1 MPWKPLGV
9 IIHIVLNLQYVL
21 MFCSSSSLPP
31 RSGVFIFSLWLWCV
45 QDSKGVLGK
54 DVYSYGWDLR
64 GVVGAGSPG
73 TSQLLL
79 LQCVVA
85 DTAGEVQRDNSR
97 ILMLRAPSNGRGWMS
112 RNLGSSS
119 HYFQSGFNN
128 SAMHCS
134 NTCQA
139 LNFDISDLLFA
150 TVLTWSSLNCFITAY
165 LPRRDLAPGFPCGF
179 SQWVHGNR
187 PLKIH
192 VKGLWGGQ
200 PRWCVLAAGNKCT
213 VFSIQV
219 LWNLIQM
226 NKKWKN
232 ETTQRKPLYQ
242 DVCWLAHTCVL
253 PRWHVAERAPG
264 QCLGTLAKL
273 CRELPIPLPN
283 SCQEPF
289 NAWMLNLPT
298 LCMYLWEL
306 INGQTHLS
314 PLV

>member
-1 MPWKPLGV
+1 MFSCSAAALPFHLGQEFSFSACGFDVFRTQRVCWEKMFTAMVVISEVWWAQAALGAPL
-9 IIHIVLNLQYVL
+9 
-21 MFCSSSSLPP
+21 
-31 RSGVFIFSLWLWCV
+31 
-45 QDSKGVLGK
+45 D
-54 DVYSYGWDLR
+54 
-64 GVVGAGSPG
+64 PG

-79 LQCVVA
+79 LQCIVA
-85 DTAGEVQRDNSR
+85 DTPGEVQRDSSR
-97 ILMLRAPSNGRGWMS
+97 ILMLRAPSNGRGWVS
-112 RNLGSSS
+112 RNLGRSS

-150 TVLTWSSLNCFITAY
+150 TVLTWSSLNWFITAY

-192 VKGLWGGQ
+192 VKGLGGGQ

-213 VFSIQV
+213 VFSIQA

-242 DVCWLAHTCVL
+242 DVCWLAHSCVL
-253 PRWHVAERAPG
+253 PRWHVAEGAPG
-264 QCLGTLAKL
+264 QCLGTLANL
-273 CRELPIPLPN
+273 CRELGQPHSSAKLLPG
-283 SCQEPF
+283 
-289 NAWMLNLPT
+289 A
-298 LCMYLWEL
+298 
-306 INGQTHLS
+306 
-314 PLV
+314 V